1 MSSFKNSPSLSHQ
14 NIRIITRLRGSQ
26 NIEKNE
32 FERQETYKIKN
43 INQNKKY
50 ERSKSP
56 NLKKE
61 IKGLNPSI
69 KYTMFTCKQPS
80 NTLIIS
86 SKPIKGSSI
95 NETLGLMKLVVSAV

>member
-32 FERQETYKIKN
+32 FERQETDKIKN

-61 IKGLNPSI
+61 IKGLNPNI

-86 SKPIKGSSI
+86 SK
-95 NETLGLMKLVVSAV
+95 L